1 MVAFCWV
8 ATPGWLLHQACP
20 CWSPP
25 TSCAG
30 FTDTHTCPL
39 PRLQLGEATKLI
51 TGLQDKVAKL
61 TNANK
66 LLAMG
71 VPQISQSYR

>member
-1 MVAFCWV
+1 MALAPGLPLLFPPP
-8 ATPGWLLHQACP
+8 ALAAQALTP
-20 CWSPP
+20 
-25 TSCAG
+25 
-30 FTDTHTCPL
+30 FPL

-51 TGLQDKVAKL
+51 TGLQDKLAKL